1 MAYDVLIVG
10 AGYAGAVAARRLA
23 EDGGKRVLVL
33 ERRPHVGGN
42 AYDCPDAAG
51 ILIHQYGPHIFH
63 TNDRRVFDYL
73 SRFTQWRRYQHRVIA
88 NLPRDNPEVVP
99 AGKKTG
105 GRFFFP
111 VPFNLDSLKNAFG
124 PEEGERLG
132 QKLLDAYPAQSQ
144 VTILELR
151 QNSDPEIAAI
161 ADYVYEH
168 VFVHYTMKQW
178 GQTPEEIDPSTTARV
193 PVRLSR
199 DDRYFQDAYQGMPLH
214 GYAPMF
220 ETMLGHPGITVETG
234 VDALSRL
241 ELADGSIKLDGQVFA
256 GPVIYTGQADELF
269 GFQFGPLPYR
279 TLDFAYDTLEQD
291 YFQDAYQGMPLH
303 GYAPMFE
310 TMLGHPG
317 ITVETGV
324 DALSRLE
331 LADGSIKLDG
341 QVFAGPVIYTGQA
354 DELFGFQFG
363 PLPYRTL
370 DFAYDTLEQDYFQTH
385 GTVNYTVD
393 GDFTRITEFKHLT
406 GQEKPGVTTIMR
418 EYSKAYT
425 GAEGEIP
432 YYAIINPA
440 NNALY
445 AKYKAQA
452 DQYPNLRL
460 LGRLAEYKYYNMDA
474 IAARALALS
483 DELL

>member
-1 MAYDVLIVG
+1 MSALTNFDALIVG

-23 EDGGKRVLVL
+23 EDGGKKVLVL

-42 AYDCPDAAG
+42 AYDCADNAG

-73 SRFTQWRRYQHRVIA
+73 SRFTKWRRYQHQVIA

-99 AGKKTG
+99 ARKTTD

-111 VPFNLDSLKNAFG
+111 VPFNLDSMEAAFG
-124 PEEGERLG
+124 PKEGKRLG
-132 QKLLDAYPAQSQ
+132 EKLLAAYPAQSQ

-151 QNSDPEIAAI
+151 QNPDAEIAAI

-178 GQTPEEIDPSTTARV
+178 GQTPEEIDPNTTARV

-199 DDRYFQDAYQGMPLH
+199 DPRYFQDAYQGMPLE
-214 GYAPMF
+214 GYTPMF
-220 ETMLGHPGITVETG
+220 ERMLDHPNITVE
-234 VDALSRL
+234 VEMDALDRL
-241 ELADGSIKLDGQVFA
+241 ELSVGVVSLDGEAFN

-279 TLDFAYDTLEQD
+279 TLDFGYETIPQN
-291 YFQDAYQGMPLH
+291 YFQN
-303 GYAPMFE
+303 
-310 TMLGHPG
+310 
-317 ITVETGV
+317 
-324 DALSRLE
+324 
-331 LADGSIKLDG
+331 
-341 QVFAGPVIYTGQA
+341 
-354 DELFGFQFG
+354 
-363 PLPYRTL
+363 
-370 DFAYDTLEQDYFQTH
+370 H

-393 GDFTRITEFKHLT
+393 EDFTRITEFKHLT

-425 GAEGEIP
+425 GADGEIP
-432 YYAIINPA
+432 YYAIINPG

-445 AKYKAQA
+445 AKYAELA
-452 DQYPNLRL
+452 ARYPSLHL

-474 IAARALALS
+474 IAARALALT
-483 DELL
+483 DTML

>member
-1 MAYDVLIVG
+1 MAYDALIVG
-10 AGYAGAVAARRLA
+10 AGYAGAVSARRLA
-23 EDGGKRVLVL
+23 EDGDKRVLLL

-42 AYDCPDAAG
+42 AYDGPDEEG
-51 ILIHQYGPHIFH
+51 VVIHFYGPHIFH

-73 SRFTQWRRYQHRVIA
+73 SRFTKWRRYQHRVIA

-99 AGKKTG
+99 AHKNTD

-124 PEEGERLG
+124 MKEGARLG

-151 QNSDPEIAAI
+151 QNPDPEIAAI

-178 GQTPEEIDPSTTARV
+178 GQTPEEIDPATTARV
-193 PVRLSR
+193 PVRLST
-199 DDRYFQDAYQGMPLH
+199 DDRYFQDAYQGMPLE
-214 GYAPMF
+214 GYTPMF
-220 ETMLGHPGITVETG
+220 EKMLDHPNITVETG
-234 VDALSRL
+234 TDALDRL
-241 ELADGSIKLDGQVFA
+241 ELADGFIRLDGEVFR

-269 GFQFGPLPYR
+269 SFRFGPLPYR
-279 TLDFAYDTLEQD
+279 TLEFGCETLPRD
-291 YFQDAYQGMPLH
+291 YFQ
-303 GYAPMFE
+303 
-310 TMLGHPG
+310 
-317 ITVETGV
+317 
-324 DALSRLE
+324 S
-331 LADGSIKLDG
+331 
-341 QVFAGPVIYTGQA
+341 
-354 DELFGFQFG
+354 
-363 PLPYRTL
+363 
-370 DFAYDTLEQDYFQTH
+370 H

-406 GQEKPGVTTIMR
+406 GQVKPGVTTIMR

-425 GAEGEIP
+425 GKDGEIP
-432 YYAIINPA
+432 YYAIISPE

-445 AKYKAQA
+445 AKYKAEA
-452 DQYPNLRL
+452 DQYPNLHL

-474 IAARALALS
+474 IAARALTLT
-483 DELL
+483 DGML

>member
-1 MAYDVLIVG
+1 MTNFHTLIVG

-23 EDGGKRVLVL
+23 EDGDKKVLVL
-33 ERRPHVGGN
+33 ERRPHVAGN
-42 AYDCPDAAG
+42 AYDCLDQAG

-63 TNDRRVFDYL
+63 TNDKRVFDYL

-99 AGKKTG
+99 AHKTTD

-124 PEEGERLG
+124 TKEGERLG

-178 GQTPEEIDPSTTARV
+178 GQTPEEIDPATTARV
-193 PVRLSR
+193 PVRLSA
-199 DDRYFQDAYQGMPLH
+199 DDRYFQDAYQGMPLN
-214 GYAPMF
+214 GYTPMF
-220 ETMLGHPGITVETG
+220 EKMLDHPNITVETG

-241 ELADGSIKLDGQVFA
+241 ELADGAIRLDGEVFG

-269 GFQFGPLPYR
+269 SFRFGPLPYR
-279 TLDFAYDTLEQD
+279 TLDFGYETLPQD
-291 YFQDAYQGMPLH
+291 YFQA
-303 GYAPMFE
+303 
-310 TMLGHPG
+310 
-317 ITVETGV
+317 
-324 DALSRLE
+324 
-331 LADGSIKLDG
+331 
-341 QVFAGPVIYTGQA
+341 
-354 DELFGFQFG
+354 
-363 PLPYRTL
+363 
-370 DFAYDTLEQDYFQTH
+370 H

-393 GDFTRITEFKHLT
+393 KPYTRITEFKHLT
-406 GQEKPGVTTIMR
+406 GQVKPGATTIMR
-418 EYSKAYT
+418 ECSRAYT

-432 YYAIINPA
+432 YYAIINA
-440 NNALY
+440 DNNALY
-445 AKYKAQA
+445 AKYA
-452 DQYPNLRL
+452 DLAAQYPDLHL

-474 IAARALALS
+474 IAARALALT